1 MLHRVFQSRFT
12 IKVDFRTTRKGLRE
26 TKVSDGN
33 ETGRYIYIYRGILI
47 DEYKKLR
54 KKSDK
59 RERGAHTSKDMY
71 IRPCVRID

>member
-1 MLHRVFQSRFT
+1 M
-12 IKVDFRTTRKGLRE
+12 
-26 TKVSDGN
+26 SDGN

-71 IRPCVRID
+71 IRSCVRID